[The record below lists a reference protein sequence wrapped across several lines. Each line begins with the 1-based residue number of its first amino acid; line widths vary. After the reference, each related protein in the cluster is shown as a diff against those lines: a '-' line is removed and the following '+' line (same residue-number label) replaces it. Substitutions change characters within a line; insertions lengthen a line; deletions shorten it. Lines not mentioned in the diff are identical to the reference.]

1 MTISRYCIFTI
12 SLILFSFVSFAADHD
27 GNGEGV
33 EDTQVVNYPA
43 NFFDRYHPNTALDMV
58 RQLPG
63 FQLDDGT
70 NNRGFASAVGNIL
83 INNRR
88 LSVKQDIP
96 SDTLSRIP
104 ASQVER
110 IQLVRG
116 QGGGIDLQGQA
127 VVANVFLR
135 KETDAAVRWDAYI
148 EHNNTASLKPAGS
161 ISISNTW
168 NSIEYNAGM
177 DIERNTSGYYG
188 NEQEYDGAGTLL
200 SDGPES
206 STEDGYQ
213 LNGIFL
219 NTSTMFGDTATHLN
233 AKFFSADSHYERPS
247 LATELASGT
256 VFDEFIVEDRITTQ
270 YELGLDA
277 ERNLFDDLTGKLIFL
292 LTDRS
297 VESTSSRNNSNSV
310 SGQTLFRLADTNTDT
325 KERIVRL
332 EFDWEP
338 IANHSVQVNLEGAFN
353 VIDRNLL
360 QTDDRGVGPVTVT
373 VPGANSRVEEN
384 RGDFLLI
391 DTWSLGQYELDYGM
405 GLEVSS
411 VKQTGDADQSRNFT
425 YLKPVATLTHSPSED
440 QQTRFHINREVSQLN
455 LNDFVSATVFEDDD
469 LALGNPDIKPET
481 TWGIELSHERRFG
494 EISVVSLTAFHHWI
508 SDVLDLLPLSD
519 DFEAP
524 GNIGNGKRWGVEFEG
539 TMPLE
544 WTGLSGSKLELT
556 LRWQDSS
563 VTDPV
568 TGNNRILSGESGQN
582 AYRSLTNR
590 NKNNQYFIGLN
601 FRQDMESARI
611 AWGWSVAER
620 AERPLYK
627 VNEFEAL
634 NEDIAVDAFIETTRW
649 FGLKVR
655 FDAQNLSD
663 DASVRER
670 IKYTGRRSLTPV
682 DTRLVNG
689 RHNGRRLVL
698 SVSGT
703 F

>member
-1 MTISRYCIFTI
+1 MTIYRYCIFTV
-12 SLILFSFVSFAADHD
+12 SLILFSFGSFAADHD

-43 NFFDRYHPNTALDMV
+43 TFFDRYHPNTALDMV

-63 FQLDDGT
+63 FQLDDGAD
-70 NNRGFASAVGNIL
+70 NRGFASAVGNIL

-96 SDTLSRIP
+96 SATLSRIP

-110 IQLVRG
+110 IELVRG

-127 VVANVFLR
+127 VVANVFLK
-135 KETDAAVRWDAYI
+135 KESEAAVRWDAYI
-148 EHNNTASLKPAGS
+148 EQNNTASIKPAGS
-161 ISISNTW
+161 ISLSSTW
-168 NSIEYNAGM
+168 NEIEFNTGI

-188 NEQEYDGAGTLL
+188 NELEFDGDDTLL
-200 SDGPES
+200 QEGSES

-219 NTSTMFGDTATHLN
+219 NTSTMLGETATHLN
-233 AKFFSADSHYERPS
+233 AKFNKADSHYERPS
-247 LATELASGT
+247 LATELISET
-256 VFDEFIVEDRITTQ
+256 VFDEFIIEDRITTQ
-270 YELGLDA
+270 YELGMDA
-277 ERNLFDDLTGKLIFL
+277 ERQLLDDLTGKFIFL
-292 LTDRS
+292 MTDRS
-297 VESTSSRNNSNSV
+297 VDSISSRTNANSV
-310 SGQTLFRLADTNTDT
+310 DGQTLFRIADTKTDSSE
-325 KERIVRL
+325 KIVRL
-332 EFDWEP
+332 ELDWEP
-338 IANHSVQVNLEGAFN
+338 LSNHLIQANLEGAFN
-353 VIDRNLL
+353 VIDRSLL
-360 QTDDRGVGPVTVT
+360 QSDDRGTGPVNID
-373 VPGANSRVEEN
+373 VPGGNSRVEEN
-384 RGDFLLI
+384 RGDFQII
-391 DTWSLGQYELDYGM
+391 DTWTLGQYELDYGL
-405 GLEVSS
+405 GVEVSS
-411 VKQTGDADQSRNFT
+411 VNQTGDAEQNRNFT
-425 YLKPVATLTHSPSED
+425 FFKPLATLTYSPTSD
-440 QQTRFHINREVSQLN
+440 QQTRLHVIREITQLD

-481 TWGIELSHERRFG
+481 SWITELSHERRFD
-494 EISVVSLTAFHHWI
+494 EISVIKLTAFHHWI

-524 GNIGNGKRWGVEFEG
+524 GNIGNGKRWGVEFQG
-539 TMPLE
+539 TIPLE
-544 WTGLSGSKLELT
+544 WTGLTGSKLALT

-568 TGNNRILSGESGQN
+568 TGETRILSGQGGQN
-582 AYRSLTNR
+582 AYRTLTNR
-590 NKNNQYFIGLN
+590 NKNNLYFIGLDY
-601 FRQDMESARI
+601 RQDFEEARV

-655 FDAQNLSD
+655 FDAQNISD

-670 IKYTGRRSLTPV
+670 TKYTGRRSLTPV
-682 DTRLVNG
+682 DTRIVNG